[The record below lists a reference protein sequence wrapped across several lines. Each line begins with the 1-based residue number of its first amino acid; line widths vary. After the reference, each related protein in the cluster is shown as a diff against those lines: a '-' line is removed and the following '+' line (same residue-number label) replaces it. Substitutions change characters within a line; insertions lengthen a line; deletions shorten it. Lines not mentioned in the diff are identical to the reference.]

1 MGTRSGPFQGVIAS
15 VITPFHADGS
25 VAWNELDRET
35 ELLSGSPVDA
45 LCVGGL
51 MSETEGS
58 TPEELGRMCA
68 AVSRRATKP
77 VVAMIYPDTQPEA
90 AELARAVDAGG
101 VQALFVAQP
110 HYLCQPGPV
119 GLVEM
124 FDDLRTGTR
133 LPVLLANCQRN
144 AMVDVASMERLIQA
158 GVVDGI
164 LFGGDGA
171 HLMVDLL
178 CLRLNVPVLSAMED
192 LHYMSLLLGACGI
205 VSDLASVFPAETA
218 ALYRAWRA
226 GDYDGAR
233 TCHERLVRLWRAMDH
248 PSEQRTRLRAALAG
262 LGRNIGE
269 ARSPCNLASADTSR
283 QVRTA
288 IEREGLAG
296 SSLTPSL

>member
-15 VITPFHADGS
+15 VITPFNADGT
-25 VAWNELDRET
+25 VAWDELDRET

-110 HYLCQPGPV
+110 HYLCQPDPV
-119 GLVEM
+119 GLEEM
-124 FDDLRTGTR
+124 FADLRNETR
-133 LPVLLANCQRN
+133 LPVLLANCQKN
-144 AMVDVASMERLIQA
+144 AMVDLRTMERLIQA
-158 GVVDGI
+158 GVVDGV
-164 LFGGDGA
+164 LLGGDGA

-178 CLRLNVPVLSAMED
+178 CLQLNIPVLSAMED

-218 ALYRAWRA
+218 ALYRAWRS
-226 GDYDGAR
+226 GNYDGAR
-233 TCHERLVRLWRAMDH
+233 TFHERLVRLWRAVDH
-248 PSEQRTRLRAALAG
+248 PSEQRARLRSALTAQ
-262 LGRNIGE
+262 GRKVGE
-269 ARSPCNLASADTSR
+269 ARSPYNLASVDISR
-283 QVRTA
+283 QVRTV
-288 IEREGLAG
+288 IEREGLAT
-296 SSLTPSL
+296 SS

>member
-15 VITPFHADGS
+15 VVTPFNADGS
-25 VAWNELDRET
+25 VAWDELNRET

-58 TPEELGRMCA
+58 TPEELGRMCE

-110 HYLCQPGPV
+110 HYLCQPGPA
-119 GLVEM
+119 GLAEM
-124 FDDLRTGTR
+124 FADVRNKTR

-144 AMVDVASMERLIQA
+144 AMVDVRTMEQLIQKGA
-158 GVVDGI
+158 VDGI
-164 LFGGDGA
+164 LLGGDGA

-178 CLRLNVPVLSAMED
+178 CLRLSVPVLSAMED
-192 LHYMSLLLGACGI
+192 LHYVSLLLGARGI
-205 VSDLASVFPAETA
+205 VSDLAAVFPVEMA
-218 ALYRAWRA
+218 ALYRAWREGNYA
-226 GDYDGAR
+226 GAR
-233 TCHERLVRLWRAMDH
+233 SCHEQLVRLWRALDY
-248 PSEQRTRLRAALAG
+248 PSEQRARLRAALAG
-262 LGRNIGE
+262 LGRKVGE
-269 ARSPCNLASADTSR
+269 ARSPYNLASAEISQ
-283 QVRTA
+283 QVRA
-288 IEREGLAG
+288 VIEREGLAG
-296 SSLTPSL
+296 SS

>member
-1 MGTRSGPFQGVIAS
+1 MGTRSGPFRGVIAS
-15 VITPFHADGS
+15 VITPFTADGS
-25 VAWNELDRET
+25 VAWDELNRET

-45 LCVGGL
+45 LCVGGV

-58 TPEELGRMCA
+58 TPEELCRMCE

-90 AELARAVDAGG
+90 AELVRAVEAGG

-119 GLVEM
+119 GLAEM
-124 FDDLRTGTR
+124 FADLRNETR

-144 AMVDVASMERLIQA
+144 AMVELAAMELLIQA
-158 GVVDGI
+158 GVIDGI
-164 LFGGDGA
+164 LLGGDGA

-178 CLRLNVPVLSAMED
+178 CLQLNVPVLSAMED

-205 VSDLASVFPAETA
+205 VSDLASVFPAETT
-218 ALYRAWRA
+218 ALYRAWRS
-226 GDYDGAR
+226 GNYDGAR
-233 TCHERLVRLWRAMDH
+233 SCHERLVRLWRAVDH
-248 PSEQRTRLRAALAG
+248 PSEQRARLRSALAG
-262 LGRNIGE
+262 LGRNVGE
-269 ARSPCNLASADTSR
+269 ARSPYNLASVEISR
-283 QVRTA
+283 QVREV

-296 SSLTPSL
+296 SS